1 MTALDPV
8 LSMVGCSK
16 APGVVLYKGPNIYA
30 GNLYGGQI
38 AITPGDLY
46 FAGSPPDESIFHELA
61 ELRIFLAREIF
72 RPMIQIE
79 NPKEGFNEADMM
91 LRRDLKL
98 TYLAGLVSLTID
110 GDPAILDRVALDI
123 ASYAKPV
130 GIVSGMQGT
139 PSLQQ
144 TQDILGAAKQ
154 DNR

>member
-1 MTALDPV
+1 MF
-8 LSMVGCSK
+8 
-16 APGVVLYKGPNIYA
+16 
-30 GNLYGGQI
+30 GGSTHFDKTSQI

-72 RPMIQIE
+72 RQMIPIDK
-79 NPKEGFNEADMM
+79 PREGLNEADMI

-98 TYLAGLVSLTID
+98 NYLAGLISLTID
-110 GDPAILDRVALDI
+110 KDPSVLDRVALDI
-123 ASYAKPV
+123 ASYAEPV

-144 TQDILGAAKQ
+144 IQDILGAAKQ